1 MTPSAPASGA
11 AQQPIAL
18 ISILILAAAWILPGL
33 VGHDP
38 WKPDEAYTFGLI
50 YSLLHGGDWVVPQ
63 LAQEPFMEKPPLFY
77 LSAAAIASL
86 LSPPF
91 TLHDAARL
99 TTGLY
104 MALTFAFIAASARE
118 LYGANRG
125 WVATLIFM
133 GCLGIVIRSHQMITD
148 ISLLTGFALA
158 FYGLALGLRR
168 PVLGGFWL
176 GTGVG
181 WFVSGL
187 SLWATLRG
195 MGETSLSPIDDLP
208 FLTMIVSISVV
219 AGFISMIPGG
229 LGSRDLIMLELLGL
243 RLPASAAP
251 TSASMR

>member
-168 PVLGGFWL
+168 PV
-176 GTGVG
+176 
-181 WFVSGL
+181 
-187 SLWATLRG
+187 
-195 MGETSLSPIDDLP
+195 
-208 FLTMIVSISVV
+208 
-219 AGFISMIPGG
+219 
-229 LGSRDLIMLELLGL
+229 
-243 RLPASAAP
+243 PASASDSCQKDCWNREC
-251 TSASMR
+251 SASSRCCCRCFPRGARGGMQSALLLLRRPFCLG